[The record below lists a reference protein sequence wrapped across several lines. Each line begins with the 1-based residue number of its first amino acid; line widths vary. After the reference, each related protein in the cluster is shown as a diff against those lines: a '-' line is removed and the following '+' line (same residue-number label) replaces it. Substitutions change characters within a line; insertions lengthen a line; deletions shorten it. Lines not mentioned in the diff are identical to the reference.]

1 MSSTSKIPSSVKG
14 RKYKYNYPNTS
25 PVMYSLSPT
34 ESLLSNYTVCYIN
47 GLNFSKS
54 NTTGNST
61 VTFGDITN
69 IPVTFY
75 SSLNISFVVPNNL
88 VAGTYKVQVVNNNY
102 FPSTLYSNILEY
114 KYISYPIIYSLSPS
128 TSVLGFKSICYIN
141 GLNFSKSNNTTG
153 NSTVTFGGVTNI
165 PVIFYNPSYIS
176 FEVPI
181 NNISKGTYTVQVFN
195 NANSY
200 SNTVNY
206 TLT

>member
-1 MSSTSKIPSSVKG
+1 MSSTSKIPSSVKA

-25 PVMYSLSPT
+25 PVIYSLSPT
-34 ESLLSNYTVCYIN
+34 ESLLNNYTVCYIN

-54 NTTGNST
+54 
-61 VTFGDITN
+61 
-69 IPVTFY
+69 
-75 SSLNISFVVPNNL
+75 
-88 VAGTYKVQVVNNNY
+88 
-102 FPSTLYSNILEY
+102 
-114 KYISYPIIYSLSPS
+114 
-128 TSVLGFKSICYIN
+128 
-141 GLNFSKSNNTTG
+141 NTTG

-176 FEVPI
+176 FEVPL
-181 NNISKGTYTVQVFN
+181 NNISTGTYNIQVFN